1 MRDRNE
7 TASRPRVVALVGS
20 PRRQGNTVYA
30 VGVAAGE
37 LERHGV
43 GCDTVML
50 CDVMTSLCRADPG
63 RYVCGDLDD
72 ATEALLDRVWS
83 ADGLILAT
91 PIHFC
96 NVSAQMKAFMDRT
109 NDRFLRRQWL
119 APKVV
124 GLMAIGGQ
132 GGFTDT
138 IGAMRRYLELIAPS
152 GPPIEVAT
160 GHADAVGEAQQSEEV
175 RAAALAM
182 AARMA
187 DILFR

>member
-1 MRDRNE
+1 MDQSDGTAMR
-7 TASRPRVVALVGS
+7 PKVVALVGS
-20 PRRQGNTVYA
+20 PRRQGNTVFA
-30 VGVAAGE
+30 VEVATEELARRGVDCE
-37 LERHGV
+37 SVL
-43 GCDTVML
+43 L
-50 CDVMTSLCRADPG
+50 CDYMMRLCEADPG
-63 RYVCGDLDD
+63 RYVCGGVEDD
-72 ATEALLDRVWS
+72 AEVLLDRVWA

-109 NDRFLRRQWL
+109 NDRFLRKQWL
-119 APKVV
+119 APKAV
-124 GLMAIGGQ
+124 GLVAIGGQ

-138 IGAMRRYLELIAPS
+138 IKAMRRYLELMAPS
-152 GPPIEVAT
+152 DPPVAVAT

-187 DILFR
+187 DILLP

>member
-1 MRDRNE
+1 MHEKDE
-7 TASRPRVVALVGS
+7 TIARPRVVALVGS
-20 PRRQGNTVYA
+20 PRRRGNTVYA
-30 VGVAAGE
+30 VGVAVE
-37 LERHGV
+37 EPERRGV
-43 GCDTVML
+43 GCETAML
-50 CDVMTSLCRADPG
+50 SDVMISLCQAGPG
-63 RYVCGDLDD
+63 LHDREAVEDE
-72 ATEALLDRVWS
+72 TESLLDKVWD

-119 APKVV
+119 APKVI

-138 IGAMRRYLELIAPS
+138 INAMRRYLELMAPS
-152 GPPIEVAT
+152 GPPIEVAI

-175 RAAALAM
+175 HAAALAM

-187 DILFR
+187 DILVR

>member
-1 MRDRNE
+1 MDQRNE
-7 TASRPRVVALVGS
+7 TAWRPGVLALVGS
-20 PRRQGNTVYA
+20 PRRQGNTVFA
-30 VGVAAGE
+30 VQVAAEE
-37 LERHGV
+37 LARRGV
-43 GCDTVML
+43 DCEPVLL
-50 CDVMTSLCRADPG
+50 CDYVIRLCEADPDHSAG
-63 RYVCGDLDD
+63 GAEDD
-72 ATEALLDRVWS
+72 AEALLDRVWA

-119 APKVV
+119 APKAV

-138 IGAMRRYLELIAPS
+138 VSAMRRYLELIAPS
-152 GPPIEVAT
+152 GPPIAVAT

-187 DILFR
+187 DILLT

>member
-1 MRDRNE
+1 MDQDER
-7 TASRPRVVALVGS
+7 TARPKVVALVGS
-20 PRRQGNTVYA
+20 PRRQGNTVTA
-30 VGVAAGE
+30 VQIAVEELAGRGVDCE
-37 LERHGV
+37 P
-43 GCDTVML
+43 VML
-50 CDVMTSLCRADPG
+50 CDYMIRLCEVDPG
-63 RYVCGDLDD
+63 RQVCGGVEDD
-72 ATEALLDRVWS
+72 AELLLDRVWA

-109 NDRFLRRQWL
+109 NDRFLRQQWL
-119 APKVV
+119 TPRVV

-138 IGAMRRYLELIAPS
+138 IALMRRYLELIAPS
-152 GPPIEVAT
+152 GPPITVAT
-160 GHADAVGEAQQSEEV
+160 GHADAVGEAQRSEEV

-187 DILFR
+187 DILLG

>member
-1 MRDRNE
+1 MGEKDE
-7 TASRPRVVALVGS
+7 TDQRPRVVALVGS
-20 PRRQGNTVYA
+20 PRREGNTVYA
-30 VGVAAGE
+30 AGVATEE
-37 LERHGV
+37 LARRGV
-43 GCDTVML
+43 DCETVLL
-50 CDVMTSLCRADPG
+50 CDVMMSLCQTDPG
-63 RYVCGDLDD
+63 RYVCGGQED
-72 ATEALLDRVWS
+72 AAEALLDKVWS

-109 NDRFLRRQWL
+109 NDRFLRNEFL
-119 APKVV
+119 TPAVV

-138 IGAMRRYLELIAPS
+138 IDALKRYLELVAPS

-160 GHADAVGEAQQSEEV
+160 GHADAIGEAQRSEEV

-187 DILFR
+187 DILLG

>member
-1 MRDRNE
+1 MEHEEE
-7 TASRPRVVALVGS
+7 TTKRPTVVALVGS
-20 PRRQGNTVYA
+20 PRRQGNTVTA
-30 VGVAAGE
+30 VEIAAGE
-37 LERHGV
+37 LARRGV
-43 GCDTVML
+43 DCQPILL
-50 CDVMTSLCRADPG
+50 CDYMMRLCEADPG
-63 RYVCGDLDD
+63 RTVCGGVEDD
-72 ATEALLDRVWS
+72 AEVLLDRVWA

-109 NDRFLRRQWL
+109 NDRFLRQQWL
-119 APKVV
+119 VPKTV

-138 IGAMRRYLELIAPS
+138 IGSMRRYLELMAPS
-152 GPPIEVAT
+152 GPQIAVAT
-160 GHADAVGEAQQSEEV
+160 GHADAVGEAQRSEEV

-187 DILFR
+187 EILLP

>member
-1 MRDRNE
+1 MRQKDD
-7 TASRPRVVALVGS
+7 AAARPIVVALVGS

-30 VGVAAGE
+30 VGVVADE
-37 LERHGV
+37 LERRGV
-43 GCDTVML
+43 SCETVML
-50 CDVMTSLCRADPG
+50 CDVTMGLCEADPG
-63 RYVCGDLDD
+63 RD
-72 ATEALLDRVWS
+72 AGGSEQDTAEALLDSVWK

-109 NDRFLRRQWL
+109 NDRFLSKQWL

-132 GGFTDT
+132 GGLTDT
-138 IGAMRRYLELIAPS
+138 VNAMRRYLELIAPS

-160 GHADAVGEAQQSEEV
+160 GHADGIGEARSSDEV
-175 RAAALAM
+175 RAASLGL

-187 DILFR
+187 DILLR

>member
-1 MRDRNE
+1 MDQGDE
-7 TASRPRVVALVGS
+7 TARPKVVALVGS
-20 PRRQGNTVYA
+20 PRRKGNTVFA
-30 VGVAAGE
+30 VEVAAGE
-37 LERHGV
+37 LTRRGV
-43 GCDTVML
+43 DCEPVML
-50 CDVMTSLCRADPG
+50 CDYTIRLCEADPG
-63 RYVCGDLDD
+63 RRVCGGEDD
-72 ATEALLDRVWS
+72 AEPLIDRVWA

-109 NDRFLRRQWL
+109 NDRYLREQWL
-119 APKVV
+119 APKAV

-132 GGFTDT
+132 GGFADT
-138 IGAMRRYLELIAPS
+138 IQAMRRYLELVAPS
-152 GPPIEVAT
+152 EPPIAVAT

-187 DILFR
+187 GILLP